1 MCLNAHIRFKCKA
14 KVNLR
19 ITNPFL
25 IRFLPEIQDYG
36 NRKELL
42 MLPISHSPKGNQ
54 LLAALSDSDYERLL
68 PDLELMKLPLGW
80 AAYESGSKQ
89 SNVYFPTDSVIS
101 LIYVIANGGLTEV
114 AVTGNEGMIGIPLLM
129 GADATTGRAV
139 VRSPGHAFRLKY
151 NVLKARFE
159 AGGPLQ
165 DLLLRYTQSLMT
177 QIAQTAVCNRYH
189 TVEQRLCR
197 WLLMSLDRL
206 SADQL
211 STTQEQIANMLGVRR
226 EGVTEAAK
234 RLQGQGLIRYSRGH
248 IAVVDR
254 PRLEEWAC
262 ECYAVVKLETD
273 RLMLSKRPASP
284 RSRRLPLPSRDTK
297 PHMFDIAQPR
307 DKDPIMI
314 PRDRPKH
321 FSN

>member
-1 MCLNAHIRFKCKA
+1 MYCNAHIGTPCKA
-14 KVNLR
+14 KVILR
-19 ITNPFL
+19 IAQSFPIIFCRTQTGDS
-25 IRFLPEIQDYG
+25 E
-36 NRKELL
+36 NRKDYLV
-42 MLPISHSPKGNQ
+42 LPISQSPKRNL
-54 LLAALSDSDYERLL
+54 LLAALPDSDFERLL
-68 PDLELMKLPLGW
+68 PDLELMRLPLGW

-89 SNVYFPTDSVIS
+89 SCVYFPTDSVIS
-101 LIYVIANGGLTEV
+101 LIYVIANGSLTEV
-114 AVTGNEGMIGIPLLM
+114 AVTGNEGLVGIPLLM

-151 NVLKARFE
+151 AVLKACFE

-211 STTQEQIANMLGVRR
+211 ATTQEQIANMLGVRR
-226 EGVTEAAK
+226 EGVTEAAR
-234 RLQGQGLIRYSRGH
+234 RLQNQGLIRYSRGQ

-262 ECYAVVKLETD
+262 ECYGVVKQESD
-273 RLMLSKRPASP
+273 RLMLGKKPQLPRGKRPAVTQGDKKS
-284 RSRRLPLPSRDTK
+284 
-297 PHMFDIAQPR
+297 HMFDIAQPR
-307 DKDPIMI
+307 PKERNMI
-314 PRDRPKH
+314 SGD
-321 FSN
+321 